1 MQTASKMSEISQN
14 RPHSKTS
21 SRLFILFLKLDT
33 TSREQLTIFL
43 MNFNPNCNLK
53 GKVKKYS

>member
-33 TSREQLTIFL
+33 TSREQLIFL